1 MSFWLAFQAMPK
13 NSLDLY
19 NRKRDFS
26 KTAEPKGAPAKA
38 SRRKAGSDLRSK
50 LRYVVQK
57 HAASRLHF
65 DFRLEYDGV
74 LKSWAVPKGPC
85 LDPSVKRLAV
95 EVEDHPIE
103 YGEFEGTIP
112 RGEYGGGT
120 VQLWDRGTWKPE
132 DPAKVEKALAKGHL
146 AFELDGERLHGRW
159 NLVRTSGSRYGGGGG
174 GNEKGRAWLLIK
186 GHDAYAS
193 EDDPEALAEIDQSIK
208 TGRSMVEIATGKSA
222 VWRSNRSKAEDP
234 VAQAKEKAKRPAR
247 RKKAAIMPGFTAP
260 QLATLQESAP
270 NGTGWVHEIKLDGY
284 RVQIHVA
291 NGEAIAY
298 TRKGLDWSD
307 HFPEIV
313 AAAAKLPD
321 CILDGEV
328 VALAAGGQS
337 DFSALQSALE
347 RDTTSKLIY
356 FAFDLLYADGRDYR
370 DGTLE
375 ERKSA
380 LKSLLGG
387 SQIGRIRYT
396 EHLVGDGETIRQSAC
411 DMELEG
417 IVSKRLDG
425 RYRSGRTLSWLK
437 TKCRLRQEFVVGG
450 YIRREG
456 GNPLT
461 ALVVGAY
468 EGGKFR
474 YKGKVGTGYNAQSSA
489 QLLKRLARLGHKE
502 TPFAKE
508 GAQPEKPREIDWVKP
523 ELVVEVEF
531 TSWTG
536 SGVLRQASF
545 KGLREDKPASEVGVE
560 KAKTAKAAK
569 APAAASKPSVSNP
582 DKLLW
587 PDDGVTKQQLADY
600 YRDFAAHL
608 LPHVA
613 HRPIS
618 LIRAPDGIEG
628 ELFFQRHY
636 SKGMPDGIKI
646 AKVRAEK
653 QPYVMIQDAE
663 GLRGLA
669 QFGVV
674 EIHPWGALTKNIE
687 KPDQLIFDLDPDEG
701 LAFPMI
707 KRAALGMRAHLDNF
721 GLHSFPKLT
730 GGKGVHVVVP
740 LVPHLKWDEA
750 KAFTK
755 EIAEAFERVDP
766 ANFTATMSKS
776 KRKGRIFI
784 DYLRNARTATA
795 VSAWSPRA
803 RPGAPIAVPVTWEF
817 FSGLKSLPVYSM
829 TRPDEAARHFD
840 AWKNFDTC
848 RAKLTRAMLKQAG
861 I

>member
-1 MSFWLAFQAMPK
+1 MPK

-26 KTAEPKGAPAKA
+26 KTAEPQGAPAKG
-38 SRRKAGSDLRSK
+38 SRRKAGGGLRSK
-50 LRYVVQK
+50 LRYVIQK

-95 EVEDHPIE
+95 EVEDHPID
-103 YGEFEGTIP
+103 YGDFEGTIP

-120 VQLWDRGTWKPE
+120 VQLWDRGTWSPE
-132 DPAKVEKALAKGHL
+132 DPAKVEKAFAKGHL

-159 NLVRTSGSRYGGGGG
+159 NLVRTSGRRYGGKTHASDG
-174 GNEKGRAWLLIK
+174 GNEKGKAWLLIK

-193 EDDPEALAEIDQSIK
+193 EDDPDALAEIDRSVK
-208 TGRSMVEIATGKSA
+208 TGRTMVEIATGKSA
-222 VWRSNRSKAEDP
+222 VWRSNRRKAEDP
-234 VAQAKEKAKRPAR
+234 VARPKAKAKKTMR
-247 RKKAAIMPGFTAP
+247 RKKSAMPGFIAP
-260 QLATLQESAP
+260 QLATLQDAAP
-270 NGTGWVHEIKLDGY
+270 GGAGWVHEIKLDGY
-284 RVQIHVA
+284 RVQLHVSG
-291 NGEAIAY
+291 GEAIAY

-313 AAAAKLPD
+313 AKASELPD

-328 VALAAGGQS
+328 VALSAGGQS
-337 DFSALQSALE
+337 DFSALQASLE
-347 RDTTSKLIY
+347 RNTTNKLIY

-370 DGTLE
+370 GETLKT
-375 ERKSA
+375 RKAA
-380 LKSLLGG
+380 LQELLGDTQ
-387 SQIGRIRYT
+387 SGRIRYT
-396 EHLVGDGETIRQSAC
+396 EHLAGDGETIRQSAC

-425 RYRSGRTLSWLK
+425 RYRSGRTLNWLK
-437 TKCRLRQEFVVGG
+437 TKCRPRQEFVVGG
-450 YIRREG
+450 YIRRQG

-468 EGGKFR
+468 ENGAFR
-474 YKGKVGTGYNAQSSA
+474 YKGKVGTGYNAESSA
-489 QLLKRLARLGHKE
+489 QLLRKLAKLERRD

-545 KGLREDKPASEVGVE
+545 KGLREDKPAGEVRVE
-560 KAKTAKAAK
+560 KAKTAKAA
-569 APAAASKPSVSNP
+569 APPPSPEPTVSNP

-600 YRDFAAHL
+600 YAAFAAHL

-613 HRPIS
+613 RRPIS
-618 LIRAPDGIEG
+618 LIRAPDGIGG

-636 SKGMPDGIKI
+636 GKGMPDGIKV

-653 QPYVMIQDAE
+653 QPYVMIEDSE

-674 EIHPWGALTKNIE
+674 EIHPWGAPTKNIE

-701 LAFPMI
+701 LGFPMI

-740 LVPHLKWDEA
+740 LIPHLKWDEA

-755 EIAEAFERVDP
+755 KIAETFEHVDP

-795 VSAWSPRA
+795 VAAWSPRA

-817 FSGLKSLPVYSM
+817 FSGLKALPVYSM
-829 TRPDEAARHFD
+829 IRPEEAARHFD
-840 AWKNFDTC
+840 AWKDFDT
-848 RAKLTRAMLKQAG
+848 RRVKLTKAMLKQAG
-861 I
+861 A